1 MLDRGFW
8 VASFFISAFENILS
22 VSSYLYGFW
31 WEILCHSNGFHPP
44 CKMSF
49 FCGCFQEF
57 FLVCFN
63 QKLNYVVFAYRFISI
78 SYLRFTQL
86 FENIDI
92 SLDKFG
98 EFSATLPS
106 SFFSSDLF
114 LFSFKPVMK
123 WMLDLCKNFTGPWR
137 YIYLFQS
144 IFYSCSN

>member
-1 MLDRGFW
+1 MISPLFLRIFLLDRGFW

-31 WEILCHSNGFHPP
+31 WEILCHSNGFYPP

-92 SLDKFG
+92 SWQIWG
-98 EFSATLPS
+98 IFSHS
-106 SFFSSDLF
+106 SFQF
-114 LFSFKPVMK
+114 
-123 WMLDLCKNFTGPWR
+123 
-137 YIYLFQS
+137 FQLWPLS
-144 IFYSCSN
+144 LLIQACDEMNVRSL